1 MADSE
6 NAKLKIAING
16 FGRIGRMVLRSCL
29 ERPDEITVVAV
40 NDPFISPEYMRY
52 QFKFDSTHGTY
63 PGEITYDDNT
73 LIIDGNKI
81 TVFQER
87 DPSKIPWETTDAV
100 FVAECTGI
108 FKNVDKAKMH
118 LRPGKIVKVVVSAP
132 NDGQMF
138 VMGVNH
144 TTYEKG
150 TEIISNASCTTNCL
164 APLAKVM
171 EDSFG
176 IENGLMTT
184 IHAVTATQ
192 NSIDGP
198 SKKWRSGRTA
208 FTNIIPATTGA
219 AKAVGKVFPTVNGK
233 LTGMAFRVP
242 VADGSVV
249 DLCVNLKK
257 ETTLEEVKA
266 ALKKAS
272 ETPLADGGLKGVLGY
287 TEELVVS
294 NDIIHDSCSSIVDSQ
309 ACMAMSGKFFKIIS
323 WYDNEWGYSNRL
335 VDLALYAAKTD
346 GMNVGRRLMSK
357 L

>member
-1 MADSE
+1 MAEAEAS
-6 NAKLKIAING
+6 KLKIAING

-29 ERPDEITVVAV
+29 ERPDEITVVAI
-40 NDPFISPEYMRY
+40 NDPFIAPEYMRY
-52 QFKFDSTHGTY
+52 QFMFDSTHGKY
-63 PGEITYDDNT
+63 PGEITYVDTDDEKSFT
-73 LIIDGNKI
+73 VDGKKM

-118 LRPGKIVKVVVSAP
+118 LREGKIQKVVVSAP

-144 TTYEKG
+144 TDYEKG
-150 TEIISNASCTTNCL
+150 TQVISNASCTTNCL
-164 APLAKVM
+164 APLAKVLN
-171 EDSFG
+171 DSFG
-176 IENGLMTT
+176 IKDGLMTT

-208 FTNIIPATTGA
+208 FTNIIPASTGA
-219 AKAVGKVFPTVNGK
+219 AKAVGKVLPAVNGK

-242 VADGSVV
+242 VPDGSVV
-249 DLCVNLKK
+249 DLCVNLEKSTSLD
-257 ETTLEEVKA
+257 EIKA

-272 ETPLADGGLKGVLGY
+272 ETPLADGGMQGVLGY
-287 TEELVVS
+287 TEEKIVS
-294 NDIIHDSCSSIVDSQ
+294 NDIIHDPHSSIIDAD
-309 ACMAMSGKFFKIIS
+309 ACIGMSDTFFKLIS

-335 VDLALYAAKTD
+335 VDLALYAAKVD
-346 GMNVGRRLMSK
+346 GI
-357 L
+357 

>member
-1 MADSE
+1 MADAA
-6 NAKLKIAING
+6 NKKLKIAING
-16 FGRIGRMVLRSCL
+16 FGRIGRMVLRSCM
-29 ERPDEITVVAV
+29 ERPDEIQVVAI

-63 PGEITYDDNT
+63 PGEVTYTADPAT
-73 LIIDGNKI
+73 FSVDGNKM

-108 FKNVDKAKMH
+108 FKNVEKAKMH
-118 LRPGKIVKVVVSAP
+118 LRKDKIVKVVVSAP
-132 NDGQMF
+132 NDGDMY

-144 TTYEKG
+144 TTYAKG
-150 TEIISNASCTTNCL
+150 NEVISNASCTTNCL
-164 APLAKVM
+164 APLAKVLN
-171 EDSFG
+171 DSFG
-176 IENGLMTT
+176 IKDGLMTT

-219 AKAVGKVFPTVNGK
+219 AKAVGKVYPDVNGK

-242 VADGSVV
+242 VPDGSVV
-249 DLCVNLKK
+249 DLCVNLNK
-257 ETTLEEVKA
+257 ETDMAGVLKA
-266 ALKKAS
+266 FKDAS
-272 ETPLADGGLKGVLGY
+272 EKSLKEGGMKGVLGY
-287 TEELVVS
+287 TEDQVVS
-294 NDIIHDSCSSIVDSQ
+294 SDIIHNPCSSIIDAK
-309 ACMAMSGKFFKIIS
+309 ACIQMSPTFFKIIS

-335 VDLALYAAKTD
+335 VDLAIYAANQD
-346 GMNVGRRLMSK
+346 GLC
-357 L
+357 

>member
-1 MADSE
+1 MAE
-6 NAKLKIAING
+6 AEAAKLKIAING

-29 ERPDEITVVAV
+29 ERPDEITVVAI
-40 NDPFISPEYMRY
+40 NDPFIAPEYMRY
-52 QFKFDSTHGTY
+52 QFMFDSTHGKY
-63 PGEITYDDNT
+63 PGEITYVDTDDEKSFT
-73 LIIDGNKI
+73 VDGKKM

-118 LRPGKIVKVVVSAP
+118 LREGKIQKVVVSAP

-144 TTYEKG
+144 TDYEKG
-150 TEIISNASCTTNCL
+150 TQVISNASCTTNCL
-164 APLAKVM
+164 APLAKVLN
-171 EDSFG
+171 DSFG
-176 IENGLMTT
+176 IKDGLMTT

-208 FTNIIPATTGA
+208 FTNIIPASTGA
-219 AKAVGKVFPTVNGK
+219 AKAVGKVLPAVNGK

-242 VADGSVV
+242 VPDGSVV
-249 DLCVNLKK
+249 DLCVNLEKSTSLD
-257 ETTLEEVKA
+257 EIKA

-272 ETPLADGGLKGVLGY
+272 ETPLADGGMQGVLGY
-287 TEELVVS
+287 TEEKIVS
-294 NDIIHDSCSSIVDSQ
+294 NDIIHDPHSSIIDAD
-309 ACMAMSGKFFKIIS
+309 ACIGMSDTFFKLIS

-335 VDLALYAAKTD
+335 VDLALYAAKVD
-346 GMNVGRRLMSK
+346 GI
-357 L
+357 

>member
-1 MADSE
+1 MADAE
-6 NAKLKIAING
+6 EKATKLKIAING

-29 ERPDEITVVAV
+29 ERPDEITVVAI
-40 NDPFISPEYMRY
+40 NDPFIAPEYMRY
-52 QFKFDSTHGTY
+52 QFMFDSTHGKY
-63 PGEITYDDNT
+63 PGEITYVDTDDEKSFT
-73 LIIDGNKI
+73 VDGKKM

-118 LRPGKIVKVVVSAP
+118 LREGKIQKVVVSAP

-144 TTYEKG
+144 TDYEKG
-150 TEIISNASCTTNCL
+150 TQVISNASCTTNCL
-164 APLAKVM
+164 APLAKVLN
-171 EDSFG
+171 DSFG
-176 IENGLMTT
+176 IKDGLMTT

-208 FTNIIPATTGA
+208 FTNIIPASTGA
-219 AKAVGKVFPTVNGK
+219 AKAVGKVLPAVNGK

-242 VADGSVV
+242 VPDGSVV
-249 DLCVNLKK
+249 DLCVNLEKSTSLD
-257 ETTLEEVKA
+257 EIKA

-272 ETPLADGGLKGVLGY
+272 ETPLADGGMQGVLGY
-287 TEELVVS
+287 TEEKIVS
-294 NDIIHDSCSSIVDSQ
+294 NDIIHDPHSSIIDAD
-309 ACMAMSGKFFKIIS
+309 ACIGMSDTFFKLIS

-335 VDLALYAAKTD
+335 VDLALYAAKVD
-346 GMNVGRRLMSK
+346 GI
-357 L
+357 

>member
-1 MADSE
+1 
-6 NAKLKIAING
+6 
-16 FGRIGRMVLRSCL
+16 
-29 ERPDEITVVAV
+29 
-40 NDPFISPEYMRY
+40 MRY
-52 QFKFDSTHGTY
+52 QFMFDSTHGKY
-63 PGEITYDDNT
+63 PGEITYVDTDDEKSFT
-73 LIIDGNKI
+73 VDGKKM

-108 FKNVDKAKMH
+108 FKNVEKAKMH

-132 NDGQMF
+132 NDGPMF

-144 TTYEKG
+144 TSYKKDTPV
-150 TEIISNASCTTNCL
+150 ISNASCTTNCL
-164 APLAKVM
+164 APIAKVLH
-171 EDSFG
+171 DNFG
-176 IENGLMTT
+176 IESGLMTT

-192 NSIDGP
+192 NSVDGP

-323 WYDNEWGYSNRL
+323 WYDNEWE
-335 VDLALYAAKTD
+335 
-346 GMNVGRRLMSK
+346 
-357 L
+357 

>member
-1 MADSE
+1 MQ
-6 NAKLKIAING
+6 
-16 FGRIGRMVLRSCL
+16 
-29 ERPDEITVVAV
+29 
-40 NDPFISPEYMRY
+40 Y
-52 QFKFDSTHGTY
+52 QFAYDSTHGKY
-63 PGEITYDDNT
+63 PGEMSYDDNT

-87 DPSKIPWETTDAV
+87 DPSKIPWETTAAT

-150 TEIISNASCTTNCL
+150 TEVISNASCTTNCL
-164 APLAKVM
+164 APLAKVL
-171 EDSFG
+171 EDKFG

-219 AKAVGKVFPTVNGK
+219 AKAVGKVYPDVNGK

-242 VADGSVV
+242 VPDGSVV
-249 DLCVNLKK
+249 DLCVNLEKSTSLD
-257 ETTLEEVKA
+257 EIKA
-266 ALKKAS
+266 AFKKAS
-272 ETPLADGGLKGVLGY
+272 ETPLNKGGMKGVLGY
-287 TEELVVS
+287 STEMLVS
-294 NDIIHDSCSSIVDSQ
+294 TDILHNPCSSIVDSE
-309 ACMAMSGKFFKIIS
+309 ACIEMNSKFVKIIS

-335 VDLALYAAKTD
+335 VDLALYAAQQD
-346 GMNVGRRLMSK
+346 A
-357 L
+357 